1 MKIDKPIYEM
11 HLKFDNKQIKTTINT
26 SGFGYDMESSLL
38 DDLAIEIYGNYSFIP
53 DSSLVGTIFVN
64 TLSKF
69 LCTFVN

>member
-11 HLKFDNKQIKTTINT
+11 HLKFYNKQIKTTINT

-53 DSSLVGTIFVN
+53 DSSLVGKIFVN
-64 TLSKF
+64 ALSKF
-69 LCTFVN
+69 LCTL